1 MYQADPVYSIMLLHV
16 FGALFGVM
24 VSWVLHREGIK
35 PVHEKEKTDRKTGLF
50 AMLGEYIISQTQN
63 IAQYPKPVLSFQA
76 ISITIDTQ
84 FN

>member
-50 AMLGEYIISQTQN
+50 AMFGEYIN
-63 IAQYPKPVLSFQA
+63 
-76 ISITIDTQ
+76 
-84 FN
+84 